1 MKHVCST
8 SKVEGGKRH
17 GEVALCT
24 PCRLHAKLI
33 SVSREPEIVHRILRH
48 AKKKKKKNSRESFEP
63 VRSDSPAQIEFSGS
77 VRRSGS
83 QYLEL
88 NFSS

>member
-33 SVSREPEIVHRILRH
+33 SVSREPEIVHRILRQ
-48 AKKKKKKNSRESFEP
+48 AKKKEEKKIAESP
-63 VRSDSPAQIEFSGS
+63 
-77 VRRSGS
+77 
-83 QYLEL
+83 L
-88 NFSS
+88 NP